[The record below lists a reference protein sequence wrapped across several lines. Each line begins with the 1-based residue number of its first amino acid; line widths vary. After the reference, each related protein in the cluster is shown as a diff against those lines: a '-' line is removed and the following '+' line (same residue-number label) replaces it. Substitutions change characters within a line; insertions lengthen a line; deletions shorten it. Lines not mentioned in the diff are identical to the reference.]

1 MRSHIIKTIFKKE
14 LKEVLRD
21 KRMIYLIILL
31 PFFLYPVL
39 FTIIGAVGA
48 SQGEKMAAETVR
60 LLVNPEA
67 EGTPVLEA
75 VRKLPNLDIRV
86 QPFDSTMVDTMD
98 TTIGL
103 LVAPD
108 FAAKLDSNESALVQ
122 VMADES
128 KDVLSMRARS
138 IKAAVEQVNQ
148 QLLAQRLLSVKLNN
162 QFIKPVQLETVDL
175 ATEDAIA
182 GKIMASFL
190 PMIILLF
197 IFIGCVYISIDI
209 TAGEKERRTLQ
220 SLFTSPATTREII
233 AGKFGAVVTV
243 GIVSAFMN
251 VASLVVAILIQVKL
265 LGGNVGFFSLSISTE
280 GWLWIGLLIL
290 LSTVF
295 LAGLTLA
302 VVLLANSYKEA
313 QSYVSPLMML
323 VLIPTM
329 ISQMPG
335 MELNASTALI
345 PMLNIALSIGAI
357 LKGTFSAGLVGL
369 VALMALLYAILALY
383 LASLTF
389 GNESVITGEKV
400 SMKKLFARRG

>member
-1 MRSHIIKTIFKKE
+1 MRAEIIKTIYRKE

-21 KRMIYLIILL
+21 KRMIYLVILL

-39 FTIIGAVGA
+39 FTIIGKVGA
-48 SQGEKMAAETVR
+48 SQSEKMASETVT

-75 VRKLPNLDIRV
+75 VRKLPNMNIQVRA
-86 QPFDSTMVDTMD
+86 FDRAELDTMSQAM
-98 TTIGL
+98 GL
-103 LVAPD
+103 IVAPD
-108 FAAKLDSNESALVQ
+108 FRTKLDSNGSAAIQVLVN
-122 VMADES
+122 ES
-128 KDVLSMRARS
+128 KDVLDIRSRAVKGV
-138 IKAAVEQVNQ
+138 IDQVNQ
-148 QLLAQRLLSVKLNN
+148 QLLTQRLNS
-162 QFIKPVQLETVDL
+162 VQLDEKFITPLEVESVDL
-175 ATEDAIA
+175 ASKEAKA
-182 GKIMASFL
+182 GKILGSFL

-220 SLFTSPATTREII
+220 TLFTTPATTREII
-233 AGKFGAVVTV
+233 AGKFGAVMTV
-243 GIVSAFMN
+243 GVVSAFMN

-265 LGGNVGFFSLSISTE
+265 LGGDVGFFSLSIATE
-280 GWLWIGLLIL
+280 GWVWLGLLIL
-290 LSTVF
+290 LSTIF

-313 QSYVSPLMML
+313 QSYVSPMMML

-335 MELNASTALI
+335 MELTSSTALV

-357 LKGTFSAGLVGL
+357 LKGTFSPALVGL
-369 VALMALLYAILALY
+369 VALMALLYAVLALF

-389 GNESVITGEKV
+389 GNENVITGEKV
-400 SMKKLFARRG
+400 SMKKLLAKK

>member
-1 MRSHIIKTIFKKE
+1 MRAEIIKTIYRKE

-21 KRMIYLIILL
+21 KRMIYLVILL

-39 FTIIGAVGA
+39 FTIIGKVGA
-48 SQGEKMAAETVR
+48 SQSEKMASETVT

-75 VRKLPNLDIRV
+75 VRKLPNMNIQVRA
-86 QPFDSTMVDTMD
+86 FDRAELDTMSQAM
-98 TTIGL
+98 GL
-103 LVAPD
+103 IVAPD
-108 FAAKLDSNESALVQ
+108 FRTKLDSNGSAAIQVLVN
-122 VMADES
+122 ES
-128 KDVLSMRARS
+128 KDVLDIRSRAVKGV
-138 IKAAVEQVNQ
+138 IDQVNQ
-148 QLLAQRLLSVKLNN
+148 QLLTQRLNS
-162 QFIKPVQLETVDL
+162 VQLDEKFITPLVVESVDL
-175 ATEDAIA
+175 ASKEAKA
-182 GKIMASFL
+182 GKILGSFL

-220 SLFTSPATTREII
+220 TLFTTPATTREII
-233 AGKFGAVVTV
+233 AGKFGAVMTV
-243 GIVSAFMN
+243 GVVSAFMN

-265 LGGNVGFFSLSISTE
+265 LGGDVGFFSLSIATE
-280 GWLWIGLLIL
+280 GWVWLGLLIL
-290 LSTVF
+290 LSTIF

-313 QSYVSPLMML
+313 QSYVSPMMML

-335 MELNASTALI
+335 MELTSSTALV

-357 LKGTFSAGLVGL
+357 LKGTFSPALVGL
-369 VALMALLYAILALY
+369 VALMALLYAVLALF

-389 GNESVITGEKV
+389 GNENVITGEKV
-400 SMKKLFARRG
+400 SMKKLLAKK

>member
-1 MRSHIIKTIFKKE
+1 MRAEIIKTIYRKE

-21 KRMIYLIILL
+21 KRMIYLVILL

-39 FTIIGAVGA
+39 FTIIGKVGA
-48 SQGEKMAAETVR
+48 SQSEKMASETVT

-75 VRKLPNLDIRV
+75 VRKLPNMNIQVRA
-86 QPFDSTMVDTMD
+86 FDRAELDTMSQAM
-98 TTIGL
+98 GL
-103 LVAPD
+103 IVAPD
-108 FAAKLDSNESALVQ
+108 FRTKLDSNGSAAIQVLVN
-122 VMADES
+122 ES
-128 KDVLSMRARS
+128 KDVLDIRSRAVKGV
-138 IKAAVEQVNQ
+138 IDQVNQ
-148 QLLAQRLLSVKLNN
+148 QLLTQRLNSIQLDEK
-162 QFIKPVQLETVDL
+162 FITPLVVESVDL
-175 ATEDAIA
+175 ASKEAKA
-182 GKIMASFL
+182 GKILGSFL

-220 SLFTSPATTREII
+220 TLFTTPATTREII
-233 AGKFGAVVTV
+233 AGKFGAVMTV
-243 GIVSAFMN
+243 GVVSAFMN

-265 LGGNVGFFSLSISTE
+265 LGGDVGFFSLSIATE
-280 GWLWIGLLIL
+280 GWVWLGLLIL
-290 LSTVF
+290 LSTIF

-313 QSYVSPLMML
+313 QSYVSPMMML

-335 MELNASTALI
+335 MELTSSTALV

-357 LKGTFSAGLVGL
+357 LKGTFSPALVGL
-369 VALMALLYAILALY
+369 VALMALLYAVLALF

-389 GNESVITGEKV
+389 GNENVITGEKV
-400 SMKKLFARRG
+400 SMKKLLAKK